1 MDFLSRIVRY
11 LFWVVVVVW
20 GIRLLRWLFGHA
32 LGDAGHSSAQ
42 TETPNAE
49 TQGRR
54 LVRDPVC
61 GMHVAEVLAIP
72 VREGAETVHFCST
85 QCRDKYE
92 ASLRKCAAHG

>member
-20 GIRLLRWLFGHA
+20 GMRLLRWLFGHA
-32 LGDAGHSSAQ
+32 LGDAGRSSAQ
-42 TETPNAE
+42 HEASSTEA
-49 TQGRR
+49 QGRR

-72 VREGAETVHFCST
+72 LREGAETVHFCSM

-92 ASLRKCAAHG
+92 AGLRKYAAHG